1 MNQISVNWK
10 HSAALVA
17 LAALAVTGCTPASP
31 SAPSGTSAPPSAPA
45 AGPAPSVY
53 CGPECQAQL
62 ALQADPASVTCSVGV
77 SWNSALHPYG
87 AKHTQEIPL
96 FAAEFFPN
104 MKVIVT
110 EAQGDG
116 NKQSGQVDDLIA
128 QGVDVLIVSPA
139 DAAGLSG
146 AVDRARQAGIKV
158 IAADRAVDTTVETT
172 IGSDNVQAGRVA
184 GEAMT
189 KALNDQGN
197 AIELA
202 GSLGASPTID
212 RAKGFRET
220 LGSGVTILDSQTAN
234 YDKAQGLKVM
244 EDLLQRFGAGQIQA
258 IYTHNDQMAFGA
270 IQAIQEANRSS
281 EIKVFS
287 IDGEA
292 GALEAIMKG
301 EMTATVAYP
310 AVVNESVL
318 AAAKLCSGE
327 TVDERI
333 ILDSTLIDSS
343 NVETY
348 LPNPP
353 Q

>member
-1 MNQISVNWK
+1 MNHEPTTLMRPV
-10 HSAALVA
+10 ALVA
-17 LAALAVTGCTPASP
+17 LAALAVTGCATTGTTGGSTPSTSTAAS
-31 SAPSGTSAPPSAPA
+31 
-45 AGPAPSVY
+45 GPAPSIY
-53 CGPECQAQL
+53 CGKECQAQL
-62 ALQADPASVTCSVGV
+62 ALEADPASISCSVGV

-87 AKHTQEIPL
+87 ARHTQQIPQ
-96 FAAEFFPN
+96 FAAQYFPN
-104 MKVIVT
+104 MKVTVT

-128 QGVDVLIVSPA
+128 QGVKVLIVSPA

-146 AVDRARQAGIKV
+146 AVDRARQAGIKI
-158 IAADRAVDTTVETT
+158 IAADRSVDTTVDTY
-172 IGSDNVQAGRVA
+172 IGSDNVEAGKVA

-189 KALNDQGN
+189 KALNNQGN
-197 AIELA
+197 VIELA

-220 LGSGVTILDSQTAN
+220 LGSGTKILDSQTAN

-244 EDLLQRFGAGQIQA
+244 EDLLQRFGSGQIQA

-270 IQAIQEANRSS
+270 IQAIQEANRAS

-292 GALEAIMKG
+292 GALKSIQKG
-301 EMTATVAYP
+301 EMTATVGYP

-318 AAAKLCSGE
+318 AAAKLCAGE
-327 TVDERI
+327 PVDQRI
-333 ILDSTLIDSS
+333 VLDSTLIDSS